1 MKKLPLVLLSAAV
14 CLVLHGCSEDKKEE
28 QQTPQKK
35 VAAQNQ
41 QAAQPAKQANEP
53 QKLYI
58 YNWTYYIPD
67 QVVKDFE
74 SQNQVKVV
82 YDMYA
87 SNEEMFTK
95 LKAGGSGYDLVF
107 PSGDYVSIMAKE
119 NMLEPIDKSKVPNF
133 ANIDPAILAKIHFDE
148 GNKYSVPYMM
158 GAAGV
163 AVNTKQVPAGFDKS
177 WSLFNRDDL
186 KGRMTMLDDMREVL
200 GAALK
205 SLGYSVNTKNLDELK
220 KAKELVKQWKSKI
233 VKFDAESFAK
243 GFAAGEF
250 WVVQGY
256 AENIFLELDEEAK
269 KNVAFFIPKEGSA
282 MYMDS
287 MVLLKNAK
295 NKDMA
300 YKFINYIHEPKVY
313 AQIVDFLTLPSINVP
328 ARNLRAKKPNY
339 EISDLSRSEFK
350 EDLGETLKDYNQ
362 IWQEIIVGE

>member
-1 MKKLPLVLLSAAV
+1 MKKLSLLLLSAAAL
-14 CLVLHGCSEDKKEE
+14 CLSAQGCSDAGKDE
-28 QQTPQKK
+28 Q
-35 VAAQNQ
+35 
-41 QAAQPAKQANEP
+41 AQPKKAKAQE
-53 QKLYI
+53 QKLFI

-74 SQNQVKVV
+74 KAYNVKVI

-95 LKAGGSGYDLVF
+95 LKAGGSGYDLIF

-133 ANIDPAILAKIHFDE
+133 TNIDPAILAKIHFDE

-163 AVNTKQVPAGFDKS
+163 AVNTKHVPADFDKS
-177 WSLFNRDDL
+177 WSLFNQDDL

-205 SLGYSVNTKNLDELK
+205 SLGYSVNTKNMEELK
-220 KAKELVKQWKSKI
+220 KAKELVKQWKGKI

-250 WVVQGY
+250 WAVQGY

-269 KNVAFFIPKEGSA
+269 KNVTFFIPKEGSA

-295 NKDMA
+295 NKELA
-300 YKFINYIHEPKVY
+300 YTFMNYIHKPEVY
-313 AQIVDFLTLPSINVP
+313 AQIADFLMLPSINVP
-328 ARNLRAKKPNY
+328 ARSIRTVKPNY
-339 EISDLSRSEFK
+339 EIFDLERSEFK

>member
-1 MKKLPLVLLSAAV
+1 MKKLPLLLLSAAALCFSV
-14 CLVLHGCSEDKKEE
+14 QGCSDSKKEE
-28 QQTPQKK
+28 Q
-35 VAAQNQ
+35 
-41 QAAQPAKQANEP
+41 AQPAKAKAQE
-53 QKLYI
+53 QKLFI

-74 SQNQVKVV
+74 KAYNVKVV

-95 LKAGGSGYDLVF
+95 LKAGGGGYDLVF
-107 PSGDYVSIMAKE
+107 PSGDYVSIMIKE
-119 NMLEPIDKSKVPNF
+119 GMLEPIDKSKIPNF
-133 ANIDPAILAKIHFDE
+133 GNIDPDILAKIHFDE

-177 WSLFNRDDL
+177 WSLFNLDDL

-205 SLGYSVNTKNLDELK
+205 SLGYSVNTKNLEELK
-220 KAKELVKQWKSKI
+220 QAKELVKQWKSKI

-250 WVVQGY
+250 WAVQGY
-256 AENIFLELDEEAK
+256 AENIFLELDEDGK
-269 KNVAFFIPKEGSA
+269 KNVEFFIPKEGSA

-295 NKDMA
+295 NKELA
-300 YKFINYIHEPKVY
+300 YTFMNYIHKPEVY
-313 AQIVDFLTLPSINVP
+313 AQIADFLMLPSINIP
-328 ARNLRAKKPNY
+328 ARSVRTVKPNY
-339 EISDLSRSEFK
+339 EIADLARSEFK
-350 EDLGETLKDYNQ
+350 EDLGDTLKDYNQ

>member
-1 MKKLPLVLLSAAV
+1 MMKKLPFALLSAAI
-14 CLVLHGCSEDKKEE
+14 CFALCGCSEEQQVKAKKDEPAQTKQAPQSAKKDGE
-28 QQTPQKK
+28 QQT
-35 VAAQNQ
+35 
-41 QAAQPAKQANEP
+41 
-53 QKLYI
+53 LYI

-74 SQNQVKVV
+74 KQNQVKVV

-163 AVNTKQVPAGFDKS
+163 AVNTKLVPAGFDKS
-177 WSLFNRDDL
+177 WSLFNQENL

-205 SLGYSVNTKNLDELK
+205 SLGYSVNTTNIEELK
-220 KAKELVKQWKSKI
+220 KAKELVKQWKGKI

-243 GFAAGEF
+243 GFASGEF

-256 AENIFLELDEEAK
+256 AENVFLELDEEAK

-295 NKDMA
+295 NKELA
-300 YKFINYIHEPKVY
+300 YKFMNYIHKPKVY
-313 AQIVDFLTLPSINVP
+313 AQVADFLMLPSINVP
-328 ARNLRAKKPNY
+328 ARAIRTVKPNY
-339 EISDLSRSEFK
+339 EIADLARSEFK
-350 EDLGETLKDYNQ
+350 EDLGDMIKDYNQ

>member
-35 VAAQNQ
+35 AAAQNQ
-41 QAAQPAKQANEP
+41 PAAQANEP

-133 ANIDPAILAKIHFDE
+133 AHIDPAILAKIHFDE

-177 WSLFNRDDL
+177 WTLFNRDDL

-205 SLGYSVNTKNLDELK
+205 SLGYSVNTKNLEELK
-220 KAKELVKQWKSKI
+220 KAKDLVKQWKSKI

-300 YKFINYIHEPKVY
+300 YKFMNYIHEPKVY
-313 AQIVDFLTLPSINVP
+313 AKIVDFLTLPSINVP

-339 EISDLSRSEFK
+339 EISDLARSEFK

-362 IWQEIIVGE
+362 VWQEIVVGE

>member
-1 MKKLPLVLLSAAV
+1 MKKLPLLLLSVAL
-14 CLVLHGCSEDKKEE
+14 CLPTYGCSDSSKEE
-28 QQTPQKK
+28 QAQTKKEAAPQQTPK
-35 VAAQNQ
+35 
-41 QAAQPAKQANEP
+41 EETE

-74 SQNQVKVV
+74 QEYKVKVV

-107 PSGDYVSIMAKE
+107 PSGDYVSIMIKE

-133 ANIDPAILAKIHFDE
+133 SNLDPTVLAKINFDK
-148 GNKYSVPYMM
+148 GSKYSVPYMM

-163 AVNTKQVPAGFDKS
+163 SVNKKFVKDIDKS
-177 WSLFNRDDL
+177 WSLFNREYL

-205 SLGYSVNTKNLDELK
+205 SLGYSVNTKNIDELK

-256 AENIFLELDEEAK
+256 AENVFLELDEKAK
-269 KNVAFFIPKEGSA
+269 QDVEFFIPKEGSA

-295 NKDMA
+295 NKELA
-300 YKFINYIHEPKVY
+300 YKFMNYIHEPKVY
-313 AQIVDFLTLPSINVP
+313 AKIVDFLMLPSINVP
-328 ARNLRAKKPNY
+328 ARDLRTVKPNY
-339 EISDLSRSEFK
+339 EISDLERSEFK
-350 EDLGETLKDYNQ
+350 EDLGDSLKDYNQ

>member
-1 MKKLPLVLLSAAV
+1 MMKKLPFALLSAAI
-14 CLVLHGCSEDKKEE
+14 CFGIFGCSEE
-28 QQTPQKK
+28 QQAKK
-35 VAAQNQ
+35 NESAQAQQ
-41 QAAQPAKQANEP
+41 QAAPTAEP

-74 SQNQVKVV
+74 SQNNVKVV

-95 LKAGGSGYDLVF
+95 LKAGGSGYDIVF

-119 NMLEPIDKSKVPNF
+119 NMLETIDKNKVSNF
-133 ANIDPAILAKIHFDE
+133 ANIDPAVLEKIHFDE
-148 GNKYSVPYMM
+148 GNKYSVPYIM

-163 AVNTKQVPAGFDKS
+163 AVNTKQVPEGFDKS
-177 WSLFNRDDL
+177 WSLFNQESL

-205 SLGYSVNTKNLDELK
+205 SLGYSVNTKNIEELK
-220 KAKELVKQWKSKI
+220 KAKELVKQWKEKI

-256 AENIFLELDEEAK
+256 AENVFLELDEEAK
-269 KNVAFFIPKEGSA
+269 KNVSFFIPKEGSA

-295 NKDMA
+295 NKDLA
-300 YKFINYIHEPKVY
+300 YKFMNYIHEPKVY
-313 AQIVDFLTLPSINVP
+313 AQVVDFLMLPSINVP
-328 ARNLRAKKPNY
+328 ARDLRTKKPNY
-339 EISDLSRSEFK
+339 EISDLERSEFK
-350 EDLGETLKDYNQ
+350 EDIGETLKDYNQ

>member
-1 MKKLPLVLLSAAV
+1 MKKLPLLLLTAAAVLCLSAQ
-14 CLVLHGCSEDKKEE
+14 GCSDPKKEE
-28 QQTPQKK
+28 K
-35 VAAQNQ
+35 
-41 QAAQPAKQANEP
+41 AQPAAQAKAEE
-53 QKLYI
+53 QKLFI

-74 SQNQVKVV
+74 KAYNVKVV

-133 ANIDPAILAKIHFDE
+133 TNIDPAILAKIHFDE

-205 SLGYSVNTKNLDELK
+205 SLGYSVNTKNVEELK
-220 KAKELVKQWKSKI
+220 KAKELVKQWKGKI

-250 WVVQGY
+250 WAVQGY

-295 NKDMA
+295 NKELA
-300 YKFINYIHEPKVY
+300 YTFMNYIHKPEVY
-313 AQIVDFLTLPSINVP
+313 SQIADFLMLPSINVP
-328 ARNLRAKKPNY
+328 ARSIRTVKPNY
-339 EISDLSRSEFK
+339 EIADLERSEFK

>member
-1 MKKLPLVLLSAAV
+1 MKKLSLLLLSAAAL
-14 CLVLHGCSEDKKEE
+14 CLSVQGCSDAKKEE
-28 QQTPQKK
+28 Q
-35 VAAQNQ
+35 
-41 QAAQPAKQANEP
+41 AQPKGKAKE
-53 QKLYI
+53 QKLFI

-74 SQNQVKVV
+74 KAYNVKVV

-95 LKAGGSGYDLVF
+95 LKAGGGGYDLVF
-107 PSGDYVSIMAKE
+107 PSGDYVSIMIKE
-119 NMLEPIDKSKVPNF
+119 NMLETIDKSKVPNF
-133 ANIDPAILAKIHFDE
+133 ANIDPAVLAKINFDE

-205 SLGYSVNTKNLDELK
+205 SLGYSVNTKNIEELK
-220 KAKELVKQWKSKI
+220 KAKDLVNQWKSKI

-243 GFAAGEF
+243 GFAAGDF

-256 AENIFLELDEEAK
+256 AENVFLELDEEAK

-295 NKDMA
+295 NKDLA
-300 YKFINYIHEPKVY
+300 YTFINYIHKPEVY
-313 AQIVDFLTLPSINVP
+313 AQIADFLMLPSINVP
-328 ARNLRAKKPNY
+328 ARDIRKVKPNY
-339 EISDLSRSEFK
+339 EIADLERSEFK
-350 EDLGETLKDYNQ
+350 EDLGDMLKDYNQ

>member
-1 MKKLPLVLLSAAV
+1 MEKLSLLLLSAAAL
-14 CLVLHGCSEDKKEE
+14 CLSVQGCSDSKKEE
-28 QQTPQKK
+28 QAQSKDK
-35 VAAQNQ
+35 AA
-41 QAAQPAKQANEP
+41 E
-53 QKLYI
+53 QKLFI

-74 SQNQVKVV
+74 KAYNVKVV

-95 LKAGGSGYDLVF
+95 LKAGGGGYDLVF
-107 PSGDYVSIMAKE
+107 PSGDYVSIMIKE
-119 NMLEPIDKSKVPNF
+119 NMLEPIDKNKVPNF
-133 ANIDPAILAKIHFDE
+133 VNIDPAVLKKINFDA

-163 AVNTKQVPAGFDKS
+163 AVNTKEVPAGFEKS
-177 WSLFNRDDL
+177 WALFNRDDL

-205 SLGYSVNTKNLDELK
+205 SLGYSVNTTNLEELK
-220 KAKELVKQWKSKI
+220 QAKELVKQWKSKI
-233 VKFDAESFAK
+233 VKFDAETFAK

-256 AENIFLELDEEAK
+256 AENIFLELDEEGK
-269 KNVAFFIPKEGSA
+269 KHVEFFIPKEGSA

-295 NKDMA
+295 NKELSYTFM
-300 YKFINYIHEPKVY
+300 NYIHKPEVY
-313 AQIVDFLTLPSINVP
+313 AQIADFLMLPSINIP
-328 ARNLRAKKPNY
+328 ARDIRTVKPNY
-339 EISDLSRSEFK
+339 EISDLERSEFK
-350 EDLGETLKDYNQ
+350 EDLGDTIKDYNQ
-362 IWQEIIVGE
+362 TWQEIIVGE